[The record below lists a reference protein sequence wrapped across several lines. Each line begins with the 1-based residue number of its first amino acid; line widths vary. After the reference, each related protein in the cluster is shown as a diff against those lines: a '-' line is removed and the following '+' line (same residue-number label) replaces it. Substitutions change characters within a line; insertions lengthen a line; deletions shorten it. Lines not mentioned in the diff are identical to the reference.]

1 MSRRRGTRGG
11 DALNED
17 AVTAK
22 VREFYE
28 RVRFPGIRPPDQD
41 GLILMRRL
49 AKRAS
54 RGSKGAGSASLRILD
69 AGCGTG
75 NTSLSLARRFP
86 GYEFLGVDFSE
97 PSLDLARA
105 SAEKEGLRN
114 IRFRRGDLMRPLDE
128 GSQFDAVLCL
138 GVLHHTAE
146 PRTVLGHLRASLRDD
161 GELYLWIYGRH
172 GRYRHDLN
180 RRLLRML
187 LDARP
192 GTGDELTLAKELIR
206 TSREPQTAR
215 DDLSCRA
222 MDASTIEDLL
232 DDPSWVADQFL
243 NPREVLLDMPGLA
256 GLLEDAGFEL
266 TEWLGINTD
275 LAAYFSSP
283 ELIARF
289 EALPRRERFMA
300 IDLWLKPERYFIV
313 AKKNLN
319 RGGGP

>member
-1 MSRRRGTRGG
+1 MSKRRGTRGE

-28 RVRFPGIRPPDQD
+28 QVRFPGVRPPDQD

-54 RGSKGAGSASLRILD
+54 PGSESRGPAPTRVLD

-86 GYEFLGVDFSE
+86 GFEFLGVDFSE

-105 SAEKEGLRN
+105 AAEKEGLRN

-128 GSQFDAVLCL
+128 GSPFDVVLCL
-138 GVLHHTAE
+138 GVLHHTVE
-146 PRTVLGHLRASLRDD
+146 PRTVLGNLRAALREG
-161 GELYLWIYGRH
+161 GELYLWVYGRH

-192 GTGDELTLAKELIR
+192 GTGDELALARELIR
-206 TSREPQTAR
+206 TSREPQAAR
-215 DDLSCRA
+215 NDLNCRA

-232 DDPSWVADQFL
+232 DDPSWIADQFL
-243 NPREVLLDMPGLA
+243 NPREVLLDMPALA

-266 TEWLGINTD
+266 AEWLGVNTD

-283 ELIARF
+283 ELVARF
-289 EALPRRERFMA
+289 EALPRSQRFMA

-313 AKKNLN
+313 AEKSLN